1 MVLGSGQLSGLSG
14 AAPRSDRSVES
25 NELTEQDFLTLIVA
39 QMRNQNPLDPQGQED
54 FIAQMTQFTM
64 LDQMRAMNE
73 TMTFLLVAGS
83 FSQASSLI
91 GKSVRVTTDDAN
103 QADSVVA
110 GLTSGNPGA
119 LSRIEGVPP
128 DDAVPGE
135 WAITTSAD
143 GKVEAV
149 FTPAAGGQ
157 PTAVSGEFSEQG
169 ILTGMIPGI
178 TLLERLVH
186 SGGTDRIVYAPAT
199 EGIVDRVRMRDGAP
213 ELLVNGKY
221 VRMSEVLEVGLAGE
235 PAPADGTP

>member
-103 QADSVVA
+103 LADSVVA

-143 GKVEAV
+143 GKVQAV
-149 FTPAAGGQ
+149 FTPASGGQ

-199 EGIVDRVRMRDGAP
+199 EGIVDRVRMRDGVP

-221 VRMSEVLEVGLAGE
+221 IRMSEVLEVGLAEE